1 MASMYKISFHP
12 NTTLFA
18 LTLAAAVAAVICLP
32 QLYPDLMVEL
42 PLIAFYAGECG
53 LALLLALLF
62 YENASTDQA
71 IQISG
76 GIIGFTMVVG
86 VVGNLWGGFTG
97 QSTRMLPES
106 FVLINWVQLG
116 VMNVAGV
123 VATLT
128 ILKLEL
134 KDQYKFVVG
143 TIVKEAEAVRRVIPQ
158 DVTAKVEEAS
168 ESIDTAEDFAVPG
181 QSVVDAEAFAQA
193 RSADAKDI
201 LEKLDVQR
209 IESLEKQINPEQV
222 SLEHLFGDESRAAQA
237 AKDASGDPKAK
248 ELKDFG
254 RLNPKAAKPDS
265 QPPGTM
271 RTIGKMLL
279 DSQAVETIIRS
290 GEQGGL
296 GSAKIIS
303 ADAGQEMT
311 SVLHKLRNYPGVT
324 GCLIVGH
331 DGLVMASTLESD
343 MDSFGHGAMSLA
355 VFSPTG
361 TAVKKLELG
370 SLTQLIAHTE
380 DKLTIFSAMP
390 NGILVVFS
398 DYAETGSI
406 VGLLEAVNT
415 LKIAS

>member
-1 MASMYKISFHP
+1 MYKISFHP
-12 NTTLFA
+12 NTTLFV
-18 LTLAAAVAAVICLP
+18 LTLAAAVAGVIFLP
-32 QLYPDLMVEL
+32 QLYPDFVVEL

-86 VVGNLWGGFTG
+86 VVGNVWGGFTG
-97 QSTRMLPES
+97 QSTRMLPET

-123 VATLT
+123 LATLS

-143 TIVKEAEAVRRVIPQ
+143 TIVKDAEAVRRAAPQ
-158 DVTAKVEEAS
+158 DVTAKVEEAP
-168 ESIDTAEDFAVPG
+168 EKTEDFAVPG
-181 QSVVDAEAFAQA
+181 ESVVDPTAFAQA
-193 RSADAKDI
+193 RSTESVKDI
-201 LEKLDVQR
+201 LEKLDVER
-209 IESLEKQINPEQV
+209 IDALEKQINPEQV
-222 SLEHLFGDESRAAQA
+222 SLEHLFGEESRAAQA
-237 AKDASGDPKAK
+237 AKDASGEGKAK

-279 DSQAVETIIRS
+279 DSQSVETIIRS

-296 GSAKIIS
+296 STAKIITE
-303 ADAGQEMT
+303 DKGQQLT
-311 SVLHKLRNYPGVT
+311 TVLQKLRNYPGVT

-331 DGLVMASTLESD
+331 DGLVISSTLESD
-343 MDSFGHGAMSLA
+343 MDSCSQGAMALA
-355 VFSPTG
+355 VFSPSG
-361 TAVKKLELG
+361 TAIKKLEFGNLK
-370 SLTQLIAHTE
+370 QLIAHTA
-380 DKLTIFSAMP
+380 DKLTIFSEVS
-390 NGILVVFS
+390 NGILIVFS

-406 VGLLEAVNT
+406 VGLLDAVNALQT
-415 LKIAS
+415 T

>member
-1 MASMYKISFHP
+1 M
-12 NTTLFA
+12 
-18 LTLAAAVAAVICLP
+18 P
-32 QLYPDLMVEL
+32 QLYPDFVIEL
-42 PLIAFYAGECG
+42 PLLAFYAGECG

-71 IQISG
+71 VQISG

-86 VVGNLWGGFTG
+86 VIGNLWGGFTG
-97 QSTRMLPES
+97 QSTRMLPDS
-106 FVLINWVQLG
+106 FVLINWVQLA

-123 VATLT
+123 VATLS

-143 TIVKEAEAVRRVIPQ
+143 TIVKEAEAVRRVTPQ
-158 DVTAKVEEAS
+158 DVTAKVPEGPPEEAQEFVAPG
-168 ESIDTAEDFAVPG
+168 ESI
-181 QSVVDAEAFAQA
+181 VDPAAFAGA
-193 RSADAKDI
+193 RSAESAKDI

-222 SLEHLFGDESRAAQA
+222 SLEQLFGDESRAANA
-237 AKDASGDPKAK
+237 AKAASGEPITGK

-254 RLNPKAAKPDS
+254 RLNPKAAQPDS

-296 GSAKIIS
+296 ASAKIIS
-303 ADAGQEMT
+303 EDKGQELST
-311 SVLHKLRNYPGVT
+311 VLQKLRHYPGVT

-331 DGLVMASTLESD
+331 DGLVVASTLESD
-343 MDSFGHGAMSLA
+343 MDSFSQGAMTLA

-361 TAVKKLELG
+361 TALKKLEYGALK
-370 SLTQLIAHTE
+370 QLVARSG
-380 DKLTIFSAMP
+380 DKLTVFSALP
-390 NGILVVFS
+390 NGLLVVFS
-398 DYAETGSI
+398 DYTETAGTLA
-406 VGLLEAVNT
+406 LLEAINNLGPVG
-415 LKIAS
+415 

>member
-1 MASMYKISFHP
+1 MYKISFHP
-12 NTTLFA
+12 NTTLFV
-18 LTLAAAVAAVICLP
+18 LTLAAAIAGVIFLP
-32 QLYPDLMVEL
+32 QLYPDFVVEL

-71 IQISG
+71 VQISG
-76 GIIGFTMVVG
+76 GIIGFTMAVG

-97 QSTRMLPES
+97 QSTRMLPET

-123 VATLT
+123 LATVS

-143 TIVKEAEAVRRVIPQ
+143 TIVKDAEAVRRVATPQ
-158 DVTAKVEEAS
+158 DVTAKVEEAP
-168 ESIDTAEDFAVPG
+168 EKAEDFAVPG
-181 QSVVDAEAFAQA
+181 ESVVDPTAFAQA
-193 RSADAKDI
+193 RSTESVKDI
-201 LEKLDVQR
+201 LEKLDVER
-209 IESLEKQINPEQV
+209 IDALEKQINPEQV
-222 SLEHLFGDESRAAQA
+222 SLEHLFGEESRAAQA
-237 AKDASGDPKAK
+237 AKDASGEGKGK

-296 GSAKIIS
+296 STAKIITE
-303 ADAGQEMT
+303 DKGQELT
-311 SVLHKLRNYPGVT
+311 TILQKLRNFPGVT

-331 DGLVMASTLESD
+331 DGLVISSTLESD
-343 MDSFGHGAMSLA
+343 MDSFSQGAMALA
-355 VFSPTG
+355 VFSPSG
-361 TAVKKLELG
+361 NAIKKLEFGNLK
-370 SLTQLIAHTE
+370 QLIAHTA
-380 DKLTIFSAMP
+380 DKLTVFSEVP
-390 NGILVVFS
+390 NGILIVFS

-406 VGLLEAVNT
+406 VGLLDAVSA
-415 LKIAS
+415 LKTST